1 MRPLIWKMLGVNAS
15 MLCLC
20 CAVHASL
27 FSPLLLIRSVEGV
40 LLIHGNSVPDLCLV
54 EFWDPVEL
62 GHGHSPPK
70 TKPVKFLKKLG
81 VPLTAFLNTTGNYS
95 HGTACH
101 VMSSPRF
108 GWSWKCLQLR
118 TVPCCWGFLLVSSR
132 AGACTRHCMK
142 QFAEERWSGQT
153 RGLSIFRDREGACL
167 RDKLSPFFEVS
178 VWSKFSH

>member
-1 MRPLIWKMLGVNAS
+1 MLGVNAS

-70 TKPVKFLKKLG
+70 TKPVNFLKKLG

-95 HGTACH
+95 HGTARDVVAQIWLELEMFAIKDC
-101 VMSSPRF
+101 S
-108 GWSWKCLQLR
+108 LLLR
-118 TVPCCWGFLLVSSR
+118 LSTRVFAGGRVYTALHETVG
-132 AGACTRHCMK
+132 
-142 QFAEERWSGQT
+142 
-153 RGLSIFRDREGACL
+153 
-167 RDKLSPFFEVS
+167 
-178 VWSKFSH
+178 